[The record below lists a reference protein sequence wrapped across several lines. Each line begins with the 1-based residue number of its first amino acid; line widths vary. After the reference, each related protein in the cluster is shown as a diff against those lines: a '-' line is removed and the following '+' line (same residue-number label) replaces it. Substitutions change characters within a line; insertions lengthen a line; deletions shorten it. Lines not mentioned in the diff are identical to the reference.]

1 MLNEHAVQPVAGERE
16 HAMIP
21 KCTGFQEDQRRS
33 VLSSL
38 GYVAGG
44 SQEVVS
50 IAENQGRLPGGDV
63 QNESQ
68 RIRRS

>member
-1 MLNEHAVQPVAGERE
+1 MLNEHVQTVAGERE
-16 HAMIP
+16 HVMIP
-21 KCTGFQEDQRRS
+21 RCTGCQEDQRRS
-33 VLSSL
+33 ILSSL
-38 GYVAGG
+38 GYVVGG
-44 SQEVVS
+44 SQGVVS